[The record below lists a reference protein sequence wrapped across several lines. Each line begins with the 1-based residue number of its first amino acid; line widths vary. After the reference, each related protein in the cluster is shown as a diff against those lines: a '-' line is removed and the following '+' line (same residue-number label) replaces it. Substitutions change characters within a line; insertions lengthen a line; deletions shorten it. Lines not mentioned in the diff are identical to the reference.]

1 MKKIFTL
8 IAMAMMTVAAQAQV
22 VLVDLDGKEYGD
34 GESFT
39 INPEVDPDWGDVFF
53 EAPSVKN
60 NGAQSVD
67 VTLGVNI
74 IALPENTAVQE
85 CFAVNC
91 YFFDELGSHDTKPV
105 SLAAG
110 ATKSTATE
118 WQCYDP
124 ELDDYAYGTCTIEFT
139 IYENGVKGNVVTVNF
154 VNADPSNVEGVTGAK
169 NEIVATY
176 SVDGQKVSSVHK
188 GIVIEKMNDGSVRKV
203 IK

>member
-22 VLVDLDGKEYGD
+22 VLVDLEGKEYGD

-39 INPEVDPDWGDVFF
+39 IIPEVDPEYGDVIF

-60 NGAQSVD
+60 NGSQSVD

-74 IALPENTAVQE
+74 TALPENTAVQE

-91 YFFDELGSHDTKPV
+91 YFFDSLGSHDTKTV
-105 SLAAG
+105 SVAAG

-124 ELDDYAYGTCTIEFT
+124 EMDDYAYGTCTIEFT
-139 IYENGVKGNVVTVNF
+139 IYENGKKGNVVTVNY
-154 VNADPSNVEGVTGAK
+154 VNADPTRVEGIAGSK
-169 NEIVATY
+169 NEVVATY
-176 SVDGQKVSSVHK
+176 SVDGQQVSSAHK

-203 IK
+203 MK

>member
-39 INPEVDPDWGDVFF
+39 INPEVDPEWGDVMF

-74 IALPENTAVQE
+74 VALPENTAVQE

-91 YFFDELGSHDTKPV
+91 YFFNEVGSHDTKPV

-118 WQCYDP
+118 WQCYNP
-124 ELDDYAYGTCTIEFT
+124 ELDDYAFGTCTIEFT
-139 IYENGVKGNVVTVNF
+139 IYENGVKGNVVTVNY
-154 VNADPSNVEGVTGAK
+154 VNADPANIESVAGSNEVVKTFDLMGRQTNA
-169 NEIVATY
+169 AY
-176 SVDGQKVSSVHK
+176 
-188 GIVIEKMNDGSVRKV
+188 GIVIEKLGNGATRKV